1 MNIKEMKCTIGSLVS
16 TNRLNVIDGTE
27 SGMLD
32 RIKNLEM
39 SYGTVLNIDSSIKYI
54 GVTEEFK
61 KVINTFNVAPCQ
73 IPAGFRPEFVL
84 GYDNSIRVDLKRDIS
99 YAANGVKRP
108 TNVLYSAN
116 SANPFEVEN
125 MKDMIANLT
134 TNPQIIYSQFIN
146 NPKANIG
153 GRFKDRYEVM
163 RELCRIVG
171 PGVDI
176 SVEVNNP
183 FAPENQLLEE
193 IAQFEEIL
201 TPYRLVVKVPHTGP
215 LNKDNV
221 TKFLAGKDYNIPYDE
236 ATSIDFFAGHNMAL
250 RFKEKGYRVNFTLMF
265 EPCQTA
271 LALLAK
277 PYFINAFVETRF
289 VNTLKMKEL
298 LAKLDTTGDISY
310 ADQLREF
317 MISTDMLAANDM
329 NSKAAVTKAREV
341 VAYRAVD
348 THEGFDGLDSV
359 RHSLR
364 VLRQSNLPD
373 TRLIICNTKSQKIY
387 WDIDKMLMEPEFA
400 DMTQRVVLTCNPDYF
415 GIFTSAPGI
424 YSYQRSFLKSVT
436 D

>member
-1 MNIKEMKCTIGSLVS
+1 MDIKEMKCTIGALVA
-16 TNRLNVIDGTE
+16 TNRLQVMDSTE
-27 SGMLD
+27 KGMFD
-32 RIKNLEM
+32 RIKELELT
-39 SYGTVLNIDSSIKYI
+39 YGAAGEIDGSIQYI
-54 GVTEEFK
+54 GVSDEFK
-61 KVINTFNVAPCQ
+61 KVIRTFKTEEGV

-84 GYDNSIRVDLKRDIS
+84 GYDNSIRVNLKRDIS
-99 YAANGVKRP
+99 YQANGVKRP

-116 SANPFEVEN
+116 SANPFEVET

-153 GRFKDRYEVM
+153 GKFKDRYEVM

-183 FAPENQLLEE
+183 FAPENELLEE
-193 IAQFEEIL
+193 ISRFEEIL

-215 LNKDNV
+215 LTKDNV
-221 TKFLAGKDYNIPYDE
+221 GNFLAGKDYNIPYDV
-236 ATSIDFFAGHNMAL
+236 ATAAEFFAGHNMAL

-265 EPCQTA
+265 EPSQTA

-277 PYFINAFVETRF
+277 PYFINAFVETRY

-298 LAKLDTTGDISY
+298 LAKLDTTGDISF

-317 MISTDMLAANDM
+317 MISTDMLAANDV
-329 NSKAAVTKAREV
+329 NSKAAVAKARDI

-348 THEGFDGLDSV
+348 TKEGFDGLDSV

-400 DMTQRVVLTCNPDYF
+400 DMTQRVVITCNPDYF
-415 GIFTSAPGI
+415 GIFTSSPGI
-424 YSYQRSFLKSVT
+424 YSYQRAFLKSVT